1 MFSHI
6 ILGSNDLSKAL
17 RFYRKLLK
25 PLGYALS
32 YDGRH
37 EGWLG
42 FHDPSAAVDPVTGK
56 APSFWVCTPIDGA
69 AASVG
74 NGVNVG
80 FVAPSR
86 AAVDAAHQAAVSSGG
101 TVISPPA
108 IRVYHANFYAAYLR
122 DPDGNKLCVV
132 CHGPE

>member
-6 ILGSNDLSKAL
+6 IVGSNDLSKSL
-17 RFYRKLLK
+17 RFYVRMLE
-25 PLGYALS
+25 PLHYALS

-42 FHDPSAAVDPVTGK
+42 FHDPSAARDPVTGK

-69 AASVG
+69 PATVG

-80 FVAPSR
+80 FNAPSR
-86 AAVDAAHQAAVSSGG
+86 AAVDAAHAAASSAGG

-108 IRVYHANFYAAYLR
+108 LRAYHANFYATYLR
-122 DPDGNKLCVV
+122 DPDGNKICVV
-132 CHGPE
+132 CHRPE